1 MMTLTECW
9 SQSSFSVLLL
19 AQDEFSCLK
28 HEKERKRKQEKKN
41 GSSNRSAVQKPSSEG
56 LDFFGYSVPARPG
69 CLSYHLEFS
78 LNK

>member
-28 HEKERKRKQEKKN
+28 YEKERKRKQEKKKKMVPPIE
-41 GSSNRSAVQKPSSEG
+41 VQCKSHHQK
-56 LDFFGYSVPARPG
+56 V
-69 CLSYHLEFS
+69 
-78 LNK
+78 

>member
-28 HEKERKRKQEKKN
+28 HEKERKRKQEQKKK

-56 LDFFGYSVPARPG
+56 LG
-69 CLSYHLEFS
+69 S
-78 LNK
+78 LGILFQQGQDVYPTI

>member
-56 LDFFGYSVPARPG
+56 LDFLGILFQQGQDVYPTI
-69 CLSYHLEFS
+69 
-78 LNK
+78 

>member
-28 HEKERKRKQEKKN
+28 HEKERKRKQEQQQKK
-41 GSSNRSAVQKPSSEG
+41 RFLQ
-56 LDFFGYSVPARPG
+56 
-69 CLSYHLEFS
+69 
-78 LNK
+78 